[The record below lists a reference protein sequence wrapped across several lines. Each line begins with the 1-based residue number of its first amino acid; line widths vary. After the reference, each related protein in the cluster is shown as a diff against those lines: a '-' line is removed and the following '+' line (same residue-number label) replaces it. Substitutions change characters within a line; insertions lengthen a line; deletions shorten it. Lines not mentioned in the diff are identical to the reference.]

1 MAGDLQAPLQVLAE
15 RYRCAVATASGSGD
29 ARAVRSGDLSGGI
42 EFALDSF
49 DVVDEQLVVAGRW
62 FGITGRRF
70 VRPVLQAPG
79 QRRVIALLDHK
90 PWPADDGVPWL
101 AAFPYDGYRG
111 RARLQVAPDIAVE
124 LPAAGPEAGDGTP
137 RPARLARTPDVRPS
151 SETKTALADTRPAAR
166 PMRPSRERQDAGRL
180 AEIEAER
187 DAALAEIGAIRQER
201 DGARADANRLRS
213 ELDQSGSDA
222 ARLRDE
228 GDQARAEEARLS
240 TELSRVR
247 AEADTLR
254 AGHDDAHAKAERVE
268 ADIVRLRTDVDR
280 ATAERNTAQ
289 IQVERLRRTPGN
301 GAYIAP
307 RPMAFRE
314 HDRGPS
320 WQLRTVAAFAIAAAA
335 VVVFALFGLL

>member
-1 MAGDLQAPLQVLAE
+1 LAGDLQAPLQVPAE
-15 RYRCAVATASGSGD
+15 RYRCPVATASGSGD

-137 RPARLARTPDVRPS
+137 RPARLARTPAPRRSPG
-151 SETKTALADTRPAAR
+151 ADPAPAERAPAAR
-166 PMRPSRERQDAGRL
+166 PAKTTRERQDARRL
-180 AEIEAER
+180 AVIEAER
-187 DAALAEIGAIRQER
+187 GAASAEIEAIRQER
-201 DGARADANRLRS
+201 DRARADADGLRS
-213 ELDQSGSDA
+213 EVNEARRDA
-222 ARLRDE
+222 ERLRTERDH
-228 GDQARAEEARLS
+228 ARTDAGRLEAELG
-240 TELSRVR
+240 RVR
-247 AEADTLR
+247 AEADALR
-254 AGHDDAHAKAERVE
+254 AGRDDARTKLDRLE
-268 ADIVRLRTDVDR
+268 ADIARLRADADR
-280 ATAERNTAQ
+280 ATAERNSAQ
-289 IQVERLRRTPGN
+289 QEAERLRRTPGSQP
-301 GAYIAP
+301 YIAP
-307 RPMAFRE
+307 RPMAFR
-314 HDRGPS
+314 DTDPGPS
-320 WQLRTVAAFAIAAAA
+320 WQLRAVAAFAVAAAF
-335 VVVFALFGLL
+335 VLLFRLLGLL

>member
-1 MAGDLQAPLQVLAE
+1 LAGDLHAPLQVPAE

-137 RPARLARTPDVRPS
+137 RPARLARTP
-151 SETKTALADTRPAAR
+151 AIAAE
-166 PMRPSRERQDAGRL
+166 P
-180 AEIEAER
+180 
-187 DAALAEIGAIRQER
+187 DAASAEVEAIRQER
-201 DGARADANRLRS
+201 DGARTDADGLRGQLDEARRDAERLRT
-213 ELDQSGSDA
+213 ERDHARTDA
-222 ARLRDE
+222 GRLE
-228 GDQARAEEARLS
+228 
-240 TELSRVR
+240 TELGRVR
-247 AEADTLR
+247 AEAEALR
-254 AGHDDAHAKAERVE
+254 AGRDDARTKLDRLE
-268 ADIVRLRTDVDR
+268 ADIARLRTDADR
-280 ATAERNTAQ
+280 ATAERNSAQ
-289 IQVERLRRTPGN
+289 QEAERLRRTPGSQP
-301 GAYIAP
+301 YIAP
-307 RPMAFRE
+307 RPMAFR
-314 HDRGPS
+314 DTDPGPS
-320 WQLRTVAAFAIAAAA
+320 WQLRAVAAFAVAAAF
-335 VVVFALFGLL
+335 VLLFRLLGLL

>member
-1 MAGDLQAPLQVLAE
+1 M
-15 RYRCAVATASGSGD
+15 
-29 ARAVRSGDLSGGI
+29 RSGDLSGGI

-90 PWPADDGVPWL
+90 PWPADDGAPWL

-137 RPARLARTPDVRPS
+137 RPARLARTAAPRRSPDAEPARAGPS
-151 SETKTALADTRPAAR
+151 PAAK
-166 PMRPSRERQDAGRL
+166 PTQTARERQDARRL
-180 AEIEAER
+180 AAIETER
-187 DAALAEIGAIRQER
+187 DAASAEIEAIRQER
-201 DGARADANRLRS
+201 DGARSNADGLRGELDEARRDAERLRT
-213 ELDQSGSDA
+213 ERDHARTDA
-222 ARLRDE
+222 GRLE
-228 GDQARAEEARLS
+228 

-254 AGHDDAHAKAERVE
+254 AGRDDARARLDRLE
-268 ADIVRLRTDVDR
+268 ADVVRLRTDADR
-280 ATAERNTAQ
+280 ATAERNTARQ
-289 IQVERLRRTPGN
+289 EVERLRRTPGN
-301 GAYIAP
+301 HPYIAP
-307 RPMAFRE
+307 RPMAFR
-314 HDRGPS
+314 DTDPGPS
-320 WQLRTVAAFAIAAAA
+320 WQLRAVAAFAVAAAF
-335 VVVFALFGLL
+335 VLLFRLLGLL

>member
-1 MAGDLQAPLQVLAE
+1 LAGDLQAPLQVPAE

-124 LPAAGPEAGDGTP
+124 LPPAGPEAGDGTP
-137 RPARLARTPDVRPS
+137 RPARLARTP
-151 SETKTALADTRPAAR
+151 AIAAE
-166 PMRPSRERQDAGRL
+166 P
-180 AEIEAER
+180 
-187 DAALAEIGAIRQER
+187 DAASAEVEAIRQER
-201 DGARADANRLRS
+201 DGARTDADGLRGELDEARRDAERLRT
-213 ELDQSGSDA
+213 ERDHARTDA
-222 ARLRDE
+222 GRLE
-228 GDQARAEEARLS
+228 
-240 TELSRVR
+240 TELGRVR
-247 AEADTLR
+247 AEAEALR
-254 AGHDDAHAKAERVE
+254 AGRDDARTKLDRVE
-268 ADIVRLRTDVDR
+268 ADIARLRADADR
-280 ATAERNTAQ
+280 ATAERNSAQ
-289 IQVERLRRTPGN
+289 QEAERLRRTPGSQP
-301 GAYIAP
+301 YIAP
-307 RPMAFRE
+307 RPMAFR
-314 HDRGPS
+314 DTDPGPS
-320 WQLRTVAAFAIAAAA
+320 WQLRAVAAFAVAAAF
-335 VVVFALFGLL
+335 VLLFRLLGLL